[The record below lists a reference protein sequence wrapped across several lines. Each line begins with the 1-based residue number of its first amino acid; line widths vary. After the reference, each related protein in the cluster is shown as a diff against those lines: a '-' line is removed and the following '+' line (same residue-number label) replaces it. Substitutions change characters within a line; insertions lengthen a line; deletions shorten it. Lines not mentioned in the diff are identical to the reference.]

1 MKALLQKEFKLAMH
15 PTAPMFLCLSAMALI
30 PNYPYY
36 VSFFYLTLAV
46 FFICLSGR
54 ENQDVFYTLLLPIR
68 KRDVVK
74 ARMIFVICLEIVQVL
89 VTVPFAI
96 LRQHLPLAQNV
107 VGIEANIAFFG
118 FAFLLLGIYNLVFFS
133 MYYKDVKKVGK
144 AFAVTSI
151 VAFIYIM
158 VAESLVHIIPFFRDC
173 IDTYD
178 TQYVPAKVIVLICG
192 IIGYLVL
199 TGVAYVISAK
209 NFEKQDL

>member
-74 ARMIFVICLEIVQVL
+74 ARMIFVICLELVQVL
-89 VTVPFAI
+89 VTVPFAV
-96 LRQHLPLAQNV
+96 LRQHLSLSQNV

-144 AFAVTSI
+144 AFAVASI
-151 VAFIYIM
+151 VVFIYIM
-158 VAESLVHIIPFFRDC
+158 VAESLDIW
-173 IDTYD
+173 Y
-178 TQYVPAKVIVLICG
+178 
-192 IIGYLVL
+192 
-199 TGVAYVISAK
+199 
-209 NFEKQDL
+209 